1 MATRFIRICG
11 FALILSSIGCRG
23 QALPQTVPVTGTVV
37 YQTKPVEGAQVVLNS
52 TDPAGKPASG
62 TTDAQGKFT
71 VQTYVD
77 PANQVKGAMPGNY
90 KVTVTKVEKSTMSS
104 EDMMK
109 ASAGKKPAGPKHLLP
124 AKYSSPATTDLPAEI
139 KKGSNPPLVLELKD

>member
-1 MATRFIRICG
+1 MATRFIGICG
-11 FALILSSIGCRG
+11 LALILSSLGCRG
-23 QALPQTVPVTGTVV
+23 QALPQAVAVTGTIT
-37 YQTKPVEGAQVVLNS
+37 YQSKPVAGAQVVLNS

-62 TTDAQGKFT
+62 TTDAQGKFA

-77 PANQVKGAMPGNY
+77 PATQVQGALPGNY

-109 ASAGKKPAGPKHLLP
+109 ASSGKKPVGPKHLLP
-124 AKYSSPATTDLPAEI
+124 AKYSSPATTDLPVEV
-139 KKGSNPPLVLELKD
+139 KKGSNPPLALELKD